1 MKITVFIKKEYEN
14 KMNETA
20 TLKQTIKEYEDA
32 FHEILEQN
40 NLCQFLDENEWATTE
55 DYFYQIALKALKG

>member
-1 MKITVFIKKEYEN
+1 
-14 KMNETA
+14 MNETA
-20 TLKQTIKEYEDA
+20 TLKQKIKEYEDA

-55 DYFYQIALKALKG
+55 DYLYAIALKALKA

>member
-1 MKITVFIKKEYEN
+1 
-14 KMNETA
+14 MNETA

-55 DYFYQIALKALKG
+55 DYLYQIALKALKA

>member
-1 MKITVFIKKEYEN
+1 MKITVFVKKGYEN
-14 KMNETA
+14 KMNETD

-32 FHEILEQN
+32 FHEILEQK

-55 DYFYQIALKALKG
+55 DYLYVIALKALKA